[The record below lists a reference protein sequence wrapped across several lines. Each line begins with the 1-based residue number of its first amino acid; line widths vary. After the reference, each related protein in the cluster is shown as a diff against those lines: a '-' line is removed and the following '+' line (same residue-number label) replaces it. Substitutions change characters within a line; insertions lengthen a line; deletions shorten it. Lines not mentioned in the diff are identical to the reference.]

1 MVESLRF
8 IALKWCPDSH
18 PKNCVIYQNTD
29 TQEDLKQTAFN
40 IPLLIVN
47 ISIFSI
53 AKTYRMKLKLI
64 LFYANSA
71 HNA

>member
-1 MVESLRF
+1 M
-8 IALKWCPDSH
+8 
-18 PKNCVIYQNTD
+18 IYQNTD

-47 ISIFSI
+47 ILIFSI

-64 LFYANSA
+64 LFMLIQLTMQNCLEIK
-71 HNA
+71 